1 MACGNCQGFIEKHV
15 KMDSVS
21 PLSTQFSQQCILSSC
36 EEHTHVVFYEGGVG
50 HISQKNCYG
59 EPPPSIDKNN
69 QAICRGIPVKETTH
83 LKRGQNA
90 EGKKMINEYVREHKI
105 GSGSYGKVVLYQSSS
120 GKPFAI
126 KALSK
131 SRLSRVRVAP
141 AETAMTDV
149 LREVSIMKRL
159 EHQNIVNLIEVIDDP
174 EADRFYMVLEYVE
187 GKWVCDS
194 AGTPGGIGE
203 GCARKYFRDII
214 AGVMYLHAHN
224 IIHGDIKPE
233 NLLVTKSGRVKIG
246 DFSVSN
252 AFEGDNEELWRTPGT
267 PAFTA
272 PECCLGS
279 TYHGKAADTWAVGVT
294 LYCMI
299 LGSCPFMGDCLQDT
313 YERIISCHLSL
324 PEKLDHELKDLL
336 RGLLCRDPMQ
346 RITLD
351 VAASHPWVVRD
362 GGPVCQTSC
371 RCKEK
376 MDIVDSVALA

>member
-1 MACGNCQGFIEKHV
+1 
-15 KMDSVS
+15 MDSVS

-50 HISQKNCYG
+50 DISQKNCYG
-59 EPPPSIDKNN
+59 EPPPLIEKNRP
-69 QAICRGIPVKETTH
+69 ICRGIPVKETTN
-83 LKRGQNA
+83 LRRGQNA

-105 GSGSYGKVVLYQSSS
+105 GSGSYGKVVLYRSIS
-120 GKPFAI
+120 GMPFAI

-174 EADRFYMVLEYVE
+174 ESDRFYMVLEYVE

-252 AFEGDNEELWRTPGT
+252 AFE
-267 PAFTA
+267 
-272 PECCLGS
+272 S
-279 TYHGKAADTWAVGVT
+279 IYGKQVFNVGFS
-294 LYCMI
+294 LYRVIMMSFAGP
-299 LGSCPFMGDCLQDT
+299 LEHQ
-313 YERIISCHLSL
+313 LSL
-324 PEKLDHELKDLL
+324 LL
-336 RGLLCRDPMQ
+336 N
-346 RITLD
+346 
-351 VAASHPWVVRD
+351 AAW
-362 GGPVCQTSC
+362 
-371 RCKEK
+371 
-376 MDIVDSVALA
+376 A

>member
-1 MACGNCQGFIEKHV
+1 
-15 KMDSVS
+15 
-21 PLSTQFSQQCILSSC
+21 
-36 EEHTHVVFYEGGVG
+36 
-50 HISQKNCYG
+50 
-59 EPPPSIDKNN
+59 
-69 QAICRGIPVKETTH
+69 
-83 LKRGQNA
+83 
-90 EGKKMINEYVREHKI
+90 MINEYVREHKI
-105 GSGSYGKVVLYQSSS
+105 GSGSYGKVVLYRSIS
-120 GKPFAI
+120 GMPFAI

-174 EADRFYMVLEYVE
+174 ESDRFYMVLEYVE

-252 AFEGDNEELWRTPGT
+252 AFE
-267 PAFTA
+267 
-272 PECCLGS
+272 S
-279 TYHGKAADTWAVGVT
+279 IYGKQVFNVGFS
-294 LYCMI
+294 LYRVIMMSFAGP
-299 LGSCPFMGDCLQDT
+299 LEHQ
-313 YERIISCHLSL
+313 LSL
-324 PEKLDHELKDLL
+324 LL
-336 RGLLCRDPMQ
+336 N
-346 RITLD
+346 
-351 VAASHPWVVRD
+351 AAW
-362 GGPVCQTSC
+362 
-371 RCKEK
+371 
-376 MDIVDSVALA
+376 A